1 VGFLRWRV
9 RRHYVGTESNKGAA
23 VKRLAM
29 AVALLAMVAVS
40 APRPASADTTETLAY
55 TFALTLGGTVA
66 GAYALP
72 YIVPA
77 IAPTVQAAYSGTS
90 MVLGT
95 VLPTAGL
102 DSAMSSVG
110 SFFVTD
116 PRMIGAITGMTAGL
130 FTGLY
135 LFSEEEA
142 TTDTPTESK
151 TSNTAVKVRR

>member
-1 VGFLRWRV
+1 MTRTTPLCRNDKQ
-9 RRHYVGTESNKGAA
+9 EGAA

-77 IAPTVQAAYSGTS
+77 VAPTIQAAYSGTS

-95 VLPTAGL
+95 VLPTAAL

-110 SFFVTD
+110 TFFVSE
-116 PRMIGAITGMTAGL
+116 PRMIGAVSGMTAGL

-135 LFSEEEA
+135 YFSEDEA
-142 TTDTPTESK
+142 VVADTPLEAE